1 MSDYKYSIEA
11 KNVNKTFIKKT
22 QEVKALIDFSI
33 TIKKGTIHG
42 LLGPNG
48 AGKSTFINI
57 LGGLVKKNSGEVNV
71 CGINIDKNIK
81 LSKFKIGIVPQE
93 LNIDP
98 FFSPAELLELQA
110 GLYGVPKKKRKTD
123 EILENLKLTDQ
134 RNAYARTLSGG
145 MRRRLLIGKALVHDP
160 EIIILDE
167 PTAGV
172 DIDIRTSVW
181 NYIKR
186 ISGQG
191 KTVCLTTHYLEEAEN
206 LCDNITIINHGKKI
220 IEGSKNDLLNIIST
234 KSVTFVLNK
243 NIDIPKDLK
252 DFNAFIDN
260 GELKLSYDKNKTN
273 IKKIIDIL
281 NINKIDFKEGSVE
294 DFKKLGFEDAFEIS
308 AEHNLGFE
316 KLIKQILKHLPESE
330 TQEDIN
336 HPKITIIGKPNVGK
350 SSLLNAISKQDL
362 MITSPVSGTTIDA
375 VEFEINYKGKKY
387 RFVDTAGVKKK
398 SKTILKE
405 EKLSTS
411 KSFSAIEYADLCL
424 MVLDG
429 SDQFNEQDLKLI
441 SKINDVGRSMIIV
454 INKLDLFKGEEKKV
468 LERLALM
475 APYLDSYPKVFLPQ
489 S

>member
-11 KNVNKTFIKKT
+11 KNVNKTFLKKT

-81 LSKFKIGIVPQE
+81 VSKFKIGIVPQE

-181 NYIKR
+181 NYIKK
-186 ISGQG
+186 ISAQG

-234 KSVTFVLNK
+234 KSVSFVLNK
-243 NIDIPKDLK
+243 NTEIPKDLK
-252 DFNAFIDN
+252 DFNPVIDN
-260 GELKLSYDKNKTN
+260 GVLKLSYDKNKTN

-281 NINKIDFKEGSVE
+281 NRDKIDFKEINTFVGDLE
-294 DFKKLGFEDAFEIS
+294 D
-308 AEHNLGFE
+308 
-316 KLIKQILKHLPESE
+316 
-330 TQEDIN
+330 
-336 HPKITIIGKPNVGK
+336 
-350 SSLLNAISKQDL
+350 
-362 MITSPVSGTTIDA
+362 
-375 VEFEINYKGKKY
+375 
-387 RFVDTAGVKKK
+387 
-398 SKTILKE
+398 
-405 EKLSTS
+405 
-411 KSFSAIEYADLCL
+411 
-424 MVLDG
+424 
-429 SDQFNEQDLKLI
+429 
-441 SKINDVGRSMIIV
+441 
-454 INKLDLFKGEEKKV
+454 
-468 LERLALM
+468 
-475 APYLDSYPKVFLPQ
+475 VFLKVVNKK
-489 S
+489 

>member
-11 KNVNKTFIKKT
+11 KNVNKVFYKKS
-22 QEVKALIDFSI
+22 QQVDALIDFSI
-33 TIKKGTIHG
+33 KIEKGTIHG

-57 LGGLVKKNSGEVNV
+57 LGGLVKKNSGDVNI
-71 CGINIDKNIK
+71 CGVNIDENIK

-110 GLYGVPKKKRKTD
+110 GLYGVPKRKRKTD

-160 EIIILDE
+160 EMIILDE

-186 ISGQG
+186 ISREG

-220 IEGSKNDLLNIIST
+220 IEGSKNELLNIIST
-234 KSVTFVLNK
+234 KSVTFILNK
-243 NIDIPKDLK
+243 NIDVPKDLK
-252 DFNAFIDN
+252 EFKPVIDN
-260 GELKLSYDKNKTN
+260 GVLKLSYDKNKTN

-281 NINKIDFKEGSVE
+281 NRNKIDFKEINTFEGDLE
-294 DFKKLGFEDAFEIS
+294 D
-308 AEHNLGFE
+308 
-316 KLIKQILKHLPESE
+316 
-330 TQEDIN
+330 
-336 HPKITIIGKPNVGK
+336 
-350 SSLLNAISKQDL
+350 
-362 MITSPVSGTTIDA
+362 
-375 VEFEINYKGKKY
+375 
-387 RFVDTAGVKKK
+387 
-398 SKTILKE
+398 
-405 EKLSTS
+405 
-411 KSFSAIEYADLCL
+411 
-424 MVLDG
+424 
-429 SDQFNEQDLKLI
+429 
-441 SKINDVGRSMIIV
+441 
-454 INKLDLFKGEEKKV
+454 
-468 LERLALM
+468 
-475 APYLDSYPKVFLPQ
+475 VFLKVVNKK
-489 S
+489 

>member
-11 KNVNKTFIKKT
+11 KNVNKTFLKKT
-22 QEVKALIDFSI
+22 QEVEALIDFSI

-234 KSVTFVLNK
+234 KSVTFILNK

-252 DFNAFIDN
+252 EFNPVIDN
-260 GELKLSYDKNKTN
+260 GVLKLSYDKNKTN

-281 NINKIDFKEGSVE
+281 NRNKIDFKEINTFEGDLE
-294 DFKKLGFEDAFEIS
+294 D
-308 AEHNLGFE
+308 
-316 KLIKQILKHLPESE
+316 
-330 TQEDIN
+330 
-336 HPKITIIGKPNVGK
+336 
-350 SSLLNAISKQDL
+350 
-362 MITSPVSGTTIDA
+362 
-375 VEFEINYKGKKY
+375 
-387 RFVDTAGVKKK
+387 
-398 SKTILKE
+398 
-405 EKLSTS
+405 
-411 KSFSAIEYADLCL
+411 
-424 MVLDG
+424 
-429 SDQFNEQDLKLI
+429 
-441 SKINDVGRSMIIV
+441 
-454 INKLDLFKGEEKKV
+454 
-468 LERLALM
+468 
-475 APYLDSYPKVFLPQ
+475 VFLKVVNKK
-489 S
+489 

>member
-11 KNVNKTFIKKT
+11 KNVNKTFLKKT

-71 CGINIDKNIK
+71 CGINIDKYIK

-234 KSVTFVLNK
+234 KSVTFILNK

-252 DFNAFIDN
+252 EFNPVIDN
-260 GELKLSYDKNKTN
+260 GVLKLSYDKNKTN

-281 NINKIDFKEGSVE
+281 NRNKIDFKEINTFEGDLE
-294 DFKKLGFEDAFEIS
+294 D
-308 AEHNLGFE
+308 
-316 KLIKQILKHLPESE
+316 
-330 TQEDIN
+330 
-336 HPKITIIGKPNVGK
+336 
-350 SSLLNAISKQDL
+350 
-362 MITSPVSGTTIDA
+362 
-375 VEFEINYKGKKY
+375 
-387 RFVDTAGVKKK
+387 
-398 SKTILKE
+398 
-405 EKLSTS
+405 
-411 KSFSAIEYADLCL
+411 
-424 MVLDG
+424 
-429 SDQFNEQDLKLI
+429 
-441 SKINDVGRSMIIV
+441 
-454 INKLDLFKGEEKKV
+454 
-468 LERLALM
+468 
-475 APYLDSYPKVFLPQ
+475 VFLKVVNKK
-489 S
+489 